1 MNKRINKFILMCLG
15 VMMFGFAPNMVDA
28 KSFSYDKGNIE
39 KEGNITTIPI
49 KLVLGDGETV
59 STFKINC
66 DTEHTDVSCK
76 VELVDTSNFNN
87 IDGTYAY
94 IGETPLS
101 SGEHTVVN
109 LILTNSE
116 SSKISDV
123 EVYTKDMTIDG
134 SSVSEIRFST
144 SIGAKAPE
152 KVESSDATLSGMTV
166 SAGDISPEFSK
177 DVTEYTIYNIK
188 DTINKI
194 KFSPKCTVENTCT
207 AEISGGKSIS
217 GYSVILNQGENKVL
231 VDVTSEDGKNTVT
244 YVFNVIR
251 GETSFNSAK
260 LKSLSFGDY
269 VMTPAFTP
277 DTTKY
282 AITVPNE
289 VNNLVELIEYVAE
302 DSNAED
308 TIKVSGL
315 ENFVVGENKITI
327 EVTSVSGEETIKY
340 EVVVTRLSEEN
351 IEILKYINDEVTF
364 KDGDGIQ
371 TTLSID
377 EFAKQYPNEYEK
389 IKNNEYKFDEDGN
402 KIIEGLQEEEAKDD
416 ESENKKSNNKVWII
430 VLLVIV
436 GLAIIIVSGILIFK
450 KKKPEVIEENKEE
463 EQNNDSTIETEEEI
477 KEDGIEEEIV
487 GSSFSKDE
495 DATVDID
502 EALSDLMSTKQYEF
516 KDKE

>member
-15 VMMFGFAPNMVDA
+15 VIMFGLYPNMVDA

-49 KLVLGDGETV
+49 KLTLGASENI

-66 DTEHTDVSCK
+66 ETEHTDVSCK
-76 VELVDTSNFNN
+76 VELVDLTNFNN
-87 IDGTYAY
+87 LDGTFAF
-94 IGETPLS
+94 IGETPLT
-101 SGEHTVVN
+101 SGDYTVVN
-109 LILTNSE
+109 LVLTNNE

-123 EVYTKDMTIDG
+123 EVYTKDMSIDG
-134 SSVSEIRFST
+134 TAASEIRFST
-144 SIGAKAPE
+144 SVGAKAPE
-152 KVESSDATLSGMTV
+152 KVESSDASLSGMTV
-166 SAGDISPEFSK
+166 SVGEISPEFSK

-207 AEISGGKSIS
+207 AEISGGKSKS
-217 GYSVILNQGENKVL
+217 GYTVTLNQGENRIL
-231 VDVTSEDGKNTVT
+231 VDVTSEDGKNTIT
-244 YVFNVIR
+244 YAFNVIR

-277 DTTKY
+277 ETTKY
-282 AITVPNE
+282 AITVSNE

-302 DSNAED
+302 DSNAEES
-308 TIKVSGL
+308 IKVSGL
-315 ENFVVGENKITI
+315 EDFKVGENKITI
-327 EVTSVSGEETIKY
+327 EITNVSGEETNKY
-340 EVVVTRLSEEN
+340 EIIVTRLSEEN

-371 TTLSID
+371 TTLSIK
-377 EFAKQYPNEYEK
+377 EFEKQYPNEYEK

-402 KIIEGLQEEEAKDD
+402 KIIEGLQEEEK
-416 ESENKKSNNKVWII
+416 ETEEKGEKKKNNKVWII
-430 VLLVIV
+430 VLLIIV
-436 GLAIIIVSGILIFK
+436 GLAVIIVSGILIFK
-450 KKKPEVIEENKEE
+450 KKKTEVIEEPIEE
-463 EQNNDSTIETEEEI
+463 KAETTEVEEEI
-477 KEDGIEEEIV
+477 QEDGIEEEIV
-487 GSSFSKDE
+487 GKFFSKDE

>member
-15 VMMFGFAPNMVDA
+15 VVAFGICPNMVDA
-28 KSFSYDKGNIE
+28 KSFTYDKGNIK

-49 KLVLGDGETV
+49 KLSLGDGESV

-76 VELVDTSNFNN
+76 VELVDSTNFNN
-87 IDGTYAY
+87 LEGTFAF
-94 IGETPLS
+94 IGETPLTA
-101 SGEHTVVN
+101 GDHTVVN
-109 LILTNSE
+109 LVLTNNE

-123 EVYTKDMTIDG
+123 EVYTKDMSIDG
-134 SSVSEIRFST
+134 TSVSEIRFST
-144 SIGAKAPE
+144 SVGAKAPE

-166 SAGDISPEFSK
+166 SVGDISPEFSK
-177 DVTEYTIYNIK
+177 DVTEYTVYNIK

-194 KFSPKCTVENTCT
+194 KFSPKCTVENTCS
-207 AEISGGKSIS
+207 AEISGGKSVS
-217 GYSVILNQGENKVL
+217 GYSVTLNQGENKIL
-231 VDVTSEDGKNTVT
+231 VDVTSEDGKNTLT

-251 GETSFNSAK
+251 GETTFNSAK

-269 VMTPAFTP
+269 VMNPAFTP

-282 AITVPNE
+282 ALTVSNE
-289 VNNLVELIEYVAE
+289 VNNLVELIEYVTEDEKAE
-302 DSNAED
+302 ELV
-308 TIKVSGL
+308 KVEGL
-315 ENFVVGENKITI
+315 ENFKVGENKIT
-327 EVTSVSGEETIKY
+327 VTVTNVSGEETIKY

-351 IEILKYINDEVTF
+351 IEVLKYINDEVTF

-371 TTLSID
+371 TTLSIK
-377 EFAKQYPNEYEK
+377 EFEKQYPNEYNK

-402 KIIEGLQEEEAKDD
+402 KIIAGLEDDKEEATDD
-416 ESENKKSNNKVWII
+416 NDDKKKSNKVWII
-430 VLLVIV
+430 VVLIIV
-436 GLAIIIVSGILIFK
+436 GLAVIIVSGILIFK
-450 KKKPEVIEENKEE
+450 KKKPEVIEE
-463 EQNNDSTIETEEEI
+463 TIEKDANLTEPEINEE
-477 KEDGIEEEIV
+477 GIEEEIV
-487 GSSFSKDE
+487 GKSFSKDE